1 MITWKILW
9 QLMFLLGFVAFVYI
23 FIVFTYRG
31 YFELK
36 KLIGDRNE

>member
-36 KLIGDRNE
+36 KLIGHRNE